1 MRYRT
6 ILYTTLLAALCAGSP
21 LGAQQP
27 AGGMPPEMMTPLL
40 GTDAAADPPMMPSVP
55 ALLICHRKMLK
66 LSDDQVRRLEAV
78 MAGEQKAVAKTS
90 GDRLRAAADLVDAIN
105 NNINLDQARAA
116 MNRLGQLRTEAV
128 IAHLWAWKESQKI
141 LTSEQ
146 KEKITLA
153 MTCMAGMH
161 RMMMMRGGKG
171 GVMLRGRMPGTM
183 GYGDP
188 SDPDHDH
195 GGCGCGM
202 HDDPD
207 E

>member
-1 MRYRT
+1 M
-6 ILYTTLLAALCAGSP
+6 LFTTLLAALFAGSP

-27 AGGMPPEMMTPLL
+27 AGGLPPEMMTPLL

-55 ALLICHRKMLK
+55 ALLICHRRMLK

-78 MAGEQKAVAKTS
+78 AEGERKAVAKTAAE
-90 GDRLRAAADLVDAIN
+90 RLRAAADLVDAIN
-105 NNINLDQARAA
+105 NGINLDQARAA
-116 MNRLGQLRTEAV
+116 LNRLGQLRTEAV

-141 LTSEQ
+141 LTSGQ

-171 GVMLRGRMPGTM
+171 GVMLRGRAYGM
-183 GYGDP
+183 GHGDP
-188 SDPDHDH
+188 PDPDHDDY
-195 GGCGCGM
+195 GCACGM